1 MAILAMEIAR
11 KPHGLEARAFSLA
24 YPEAHMIA
32 LAGFGE
38 KKRDFVWAVVWFLK

>member
-1 MAILAMEIAR
+1 MLQPSQAGSHASC
-11 KPHGLEARAFSLA
+11 AFSLA

-38 KKRDFVWAVVWFLK
+38 KKRNFVWAVE

>member
-1 MAILAMEIAR
+1 
-11 KPHGLEARAFSLA
+11 LA

-38 KKRDFVWAVVWFLK
+38 KKRNFVWAVE